1 VPKPPNP
8 DALGCVL
15 MVEREKVEGVVLIYA
30 PTGDYLNNRQCIAY
44 EGHREKL
51 IKWLATEGKD
61 PVELEGYAY
70 DTYYTYANI
79 IDQLHRFVWDEEDH
93 FTLDLDHDHADQYLK
108 QVILNEDYSDSH
120 RHNTMLALKAY
131 FRFNDDEW
139 NPEYKVTQGSSVSQ
153 PKDFLT
159 KEERTALREA
169 VLEYG
174 SVPAYAGLSPRKR
187 RKWKRYLARRFG
199 KPMNEVTTEDD
210 GPHKE
215 EPTDAD
221 PVTCPNGDP
230 HCAGPNG
237 QDLPCFDCFAIDI

>member
-1 VPKPPNP
+1 
-8 DALGCVL
+8 